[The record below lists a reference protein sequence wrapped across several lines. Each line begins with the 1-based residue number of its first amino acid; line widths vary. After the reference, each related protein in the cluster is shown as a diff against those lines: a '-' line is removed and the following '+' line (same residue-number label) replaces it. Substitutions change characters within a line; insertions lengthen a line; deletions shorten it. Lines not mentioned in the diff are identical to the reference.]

1 MGISNISVGR
11 RSHKVK
17 KEDRKPFTPPFTL
30 GDLFGYPEKTTGN
43 QLLDAVSSISG
54 AGSNDTAHTLRM
66 VEQTQEAGADLE
78 KHAFSVN
85 GRIADAQI
93 RNMHVLAAV

>member
-1 MGISNISVGR
+1 MIEDVAADIIS
-11 RSHKVK
+11 
-17 KEDRKPFTPPFTL
+17 E
-30 GDLFGYPEKTTGN
+30 
-43 QLLDAVSSISG
+43 
-54 AGSNDTAHTLRM
+54 LR
-66 VEQTQEAGADLE
+66 EQGLTQEAGADLE